1 MTRFDGS
8 SSGQGSPLGLAA
20 LEALF
25 DAVLVVDRHGEVVRA
40 LGCTVDRLNVL
51 DDPRF
56 HELWP
61 EVTGALKGD
70 VFDEVAVIP
79 SPPDFTRE
87 RLLRIRVAPWG
98 DAESPHAV
106 LLFEEPGESVE
117 RILLSRL
124 REYDF
129 VFREMRQGI
138 WRLDP
143 SGKIQ
148 VVNPYL
154 ANLLESTPERLIG
167 RRADEFL
174 KRAEGRDADHYE
186 ADLVTETGLTR
197 RMIVVGT
204 EIEGR
209 EGQSL
214 GRSEVITDITAQH
227 ALQTR
232 LTQEVLQMTRLAS
245 LDPLTEVLNRRGFE
259 QRLSLAVEHARQ
271 TPFGVVLLDLD
282 NLKTINDR
290 HGHAAGDAA
299 LRMFASRIG
308 GAIRDSDRLARIGGD
323 EFAVLA
329 VGIDAIGLQ
338 EMAYRLA
345 ELGTFEMDF
354 GGVRASVGAA
364 HSDFALDQMLPAA
377 DAAMY
382 RDKQRRRT
390 GDPDPDR
397 SE

>member
-1 MTRFDGS
+1 M
-8 SSGQGSPLGLAA
+8 
-20 LEALF
+20 
-25 DAVLVVDRHGEVVRA
+25 LVIDRHGEVVSA
-40 LGCTVDRLNVL
+40 YGCGAGRLNVL

-61 EVTGALKGD
+61 EVIGALKGD
-70 VFDEVAVIP
+70 VFDDVAVIP
-79 SPPDFTRE
+79 SPPDFKRD

-98 DAESPHAV
+98 EADEPHAV

-124 REYDF
+124 REYEF

-143 SGKIQ
+143 TGKIQ

-174 KRAEGRDADHYE
+174 RRAEGRDENHYE
-186 ADLVTETGLTR
+186 ADLITETGLTR

-204 EIEGR
+204 VIEGR

-232 LTQEVLQMTRLAS
+232 LAQEVLQMTRLAS
-245 LDPLTEVLNRRGFE
+245 LDPLTDVLNRRGFE
-259 QRLSLAVEHARQ
+259 QRLASAVEDARS

-299 LRMFASRIG
+299 LRMFATRIG

-329 VGIDAIGLQ
+329 LGIDAKGLH
-338 EMAYRLA
+338 EMAQRLG
-345 ELGTFEMDF
+345 ELGSFAMDF
-354 GGVRASVGAA
+354 GCVRASVGCA
-364 HSDFALDQMLPAA
+364 HSDYALDQMLQAA

-382 RDKQRRRT
+382 RDKQRNRSAGRES
-390 GDPDPDR
+390 DR